1 MLAPDFA
8 RFGAVPPAALEDG
21 YRPFALDPGML
32 AMLLV
37 ERPGVVSFHFGLP
50 PADQIAA
57 LRDSGAVL
65 LTMAQLS
72 MLLEGIDWRGVRAT
86 WQPSVA
92 A

>member
-1 MLAPDFA
+1 
-8 RFGAVPPAALEDG
+8 
-21 YRPFALDPGML
+21 
-32 AMLLV
+32 
-37 ERPGVVSFHFGLP
+37 
-50 PADQIAA
+50 
-57 LRDSGAVL
+57 VL